1 MSWKFNGGRILI
13 LLASSSRDS
22 LARWKQGV
30 PGSTEIACV
39 ESFDLLRDKLV
50 RLEPQILLLDDGLPG
65 LDCPEGI
72 TDLKKLRPETK
83 IIILGLALSDETEWG
98 LFKAGVRGCC
108 KKDIEPKQLGN
119 VIVAIQRGELW
130 IRRTLTCRLLDELGI
145 IAMEKTQ
152 IKQAVSDLLA
162 NLTRREHE
170 IATLV
175 GNGESNKQIAQR
187 LAITERT
194 VKAHLT
200 EIFRKLDV
208 ADRLKLALIVTG
220 SVADRSDQIRAG
232 GNGRFA

>member
-1 MSWKFNGGRILI
+1 MI
-13 LLASSSRDS
+13 LLASSSQVT
-22 LARWKQGV
+22 LASWKQGV
-30 PGSTEIACV
+30 RGFPHISCV
-39 ESFDLLRDKLV
+39 DSLELLRDGLV
-50 RLEPQILLLDDGLPG
+50 RIKPQVLLLDHDLPG
-65 LDCPEGI
+65 LDSPVGI
-72 TDLKKLRPETK
+72 ADLKKLSPETK
-83 IIILGLALSDETEWG
+83 IVILTHALSDETEWE

-108 KKDIEPKQLGN
+108 KKDIEPKQLN
-119 VIVAIQRGELW
+119 SVIVAIQQGELW

-145 IAMEKTQ
+145 IALEKNQ
-152 IKQAVSDLLA
+152 IKQAASDLLA

-175 GNGESNKQIAQR
+175 GNGESNKQIAQH

-220 SVADRSDQIRAG
+220 SLTGKSNQMRTGA
-232 GNGRFA
+232 NGRLA

>member
-1 MSWKFNGGRILI
+1 LI
-13 LLASSSRDS
+13 LLASSSLEM

-30 PGSTEIACV
+30 LRPTQIFCV
-39 ESFDLLRDKLV
+39 ESFDLLRDGLV
-50 RLEPQILLLDDGLPG
+50 RIKPQILMLDHDLPG
-65 LDCPEGI
+65 LDSPTRI
-72 TDLKKLRPETK
+72 ADLKKLSPETK
-83 IIILGLALSDETEWG
+83 IVILSRALSDETEWE

-108 KKDIEPKQLGN
+108 KKDIEPKQLDS
-119 VIVAIQRGELW
+119 VIKAIQQGELW
-130 IRRTLTCRLLDELGI
+130 IRRTLTCRLLDELGK
-145 IAMEKTQ
+145 IALEKNQ

-162 NLTRREHE
+162 NLTRREYE

-175 GNGESNKQIAQR
+175 GNGESNKQIAQH

-220 SVADRSDQIRAG
+220 SLAGRSDQMRTG
-232 GNGRFA
+232 DNGRLA